1 MIVKSY
7 FELFKTKF
15 IFNVKLIDHVV
26 FAFTT
31 NTPAVAD
38 SKHELIHFGN
48 KIKQE
53 VTSWGRKIKKMQI
66 RGVKTKRWERKR
78 ERERGECVFMEG
90 RKRERN
96 EIMEREGTYG
106 RATSDL
112 KNSFLKVGHSRTL
125 FLYFCL
131 FNTVVSKH
139 MFHLKVC
146 WWLDLWYRK
155 LLSLCEWNKKLFRRT
170 MDHTL
175 IVSHR

>member
-1 MIVKSY
+1 MRK
-7 FELFKTKF
+7 KNK
-15 IFNVKLIDHVV
+15 KD
-26 FAFTT
+26 
-31 NTPAVAD
+31 AD
-38 SKHELIHFGN
+38 SRSKNE
-48 KIKQE
+48 KM
-53 VTSWGRKIKKMQI
+53 RKK
-66 RGVKTKRWERKR
+66 ERER

-146 WWLDLWYRK
+146 
-155 LLSLCEWNKKLFRRT
+155 
-170 MDHTL
+170 
-175 IVSHR
+175 